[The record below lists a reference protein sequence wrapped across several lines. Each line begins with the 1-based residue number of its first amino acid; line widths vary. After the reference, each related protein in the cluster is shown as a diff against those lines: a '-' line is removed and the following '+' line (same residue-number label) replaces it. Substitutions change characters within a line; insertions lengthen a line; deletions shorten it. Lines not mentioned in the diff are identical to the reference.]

1 MHDEWIGYI
10 LSNSASIG
18 LAVLA
23 FLLVV
28 LYSIDLLLING
39 GIKRPM
45 RKEGI
50 AIRLINWLAFGFI
63 FLLFGQIIPLKDLS
77 TWRAAAR
84 MALGFL
90 MVSEAL
96 FEIIT
101 LLPAIKRVSWKK
113 EI

>member
-1 MHDEWIGYI
+1 MHDQWVAYV

-18 LAVLA
+18 LAGLA
-23 FLLVV
+23 FLLAV
-28 LYSIDLLLING
+28 LYSIDLILINNG
-39 GIKRPM
+39 VKRSM

-63 FLLFGQIIPLKDLS
+63 FLLFGQIIPLKEIY

-84 MALGFL
+84 LALSFL
-90 MVSEAL
+90 MLSEAL

-101 LLPAIKRVSWKK
+101 LIPAIKRVSWKK